1 MTDRHAAYIVVLD
14 KDIRNDD
21 AQATIQAL
29 SQIRG
34 VAAVKAVTSTPE
46 IMVAAVRERARL
58 QELLWKALHDDVG
71 SERGRST

>member
-14 KDIRNDD
+14 KDIREDD
-21 AQATIQAL
+21 AEATVQAL
-29 SQIRG
+29 SHIRG

-46 IMVAAVRERARL
+46 IQVAAVRERARL
-58 QELLWKALHDDVG
+58 QELLWKALHDDAG